1 MLLAMRIRNEGL
13 AGPRALV
20 LAVSIAALCGLS
32 PRVSGAVEPDEVPW
46 LRRIPDVAAEMTRL
60 PPFVR
65 DTDLR
70 LLLRSYYLNARNA
83 NETLSE
89 AWAGGA
95 WLTYRSGWLL
105 DTFQMGATV
114 FSSVPL
120 YAPSDRDGTQLL
132 APGQEGFIVPGVAY
146 GALRYGDYA
155 LLTGYRQIVEQTY
168 VNPHDNRMAP
178 VTYEGVTLGGKVGF
192 ADYLVG
198 YLTRQKERDSETF
211 VPIGEAVGVR
221 GNGAG
226 LTLAGVRLR
235 PIQGLSIE
243 LSNQIVD
250 DVFNT
255 AFGQVDYAHAFDRN
269 FVLTVAGQYTDQRAV
284 GDALLGGSK
293 FTHWVTTVGSMRA
306 QLHYHDFTLTT
317 AFSVTGKGNNLQ
329 TPFGQY
335 PGFLHMLIRDFDRA
349 GEVAW
354 MAGIGYDLSRWIP
367 ETRSGFSFAQGT
379 SAVSPTKRTAAP
391 DIREYNFGM
400 DHRAAKHSGLH
411 GFGFAAVAGIV
422 DIEGTNRPQYQIR
435 LILNYEIPLL

>member
-1 MLLAMRIRNEGL
+1 MILPSAEPSTRDPVLMNRVTRDDSTSLPLARITTTDGLACRKRSPMFCPRAPAGTASSVAPASRAAAILDAPRRWILDPIIGDDLRSVLAHERCFQNASSIMLLAMPTRNEGL

-32 PRVSGAVEPDEVPW
+32 PRVSGAVEPDELPW

-60 PPFVR
+60 PPFFR

-70 LLLRSYYLNARNA
+70 VLLRSYYLKARNA

-95 WLTYRSGWLL
+95 WLTYRSGWLV

-114 FSSVPL
+114 FSAVPL
-120 YAPSDRDGTQLL
+120 YAPSDRDGTLLL

-198 YLTRQKERDSETF
+198 YLTRQKERNSETF
-211 VPIGEAVGVR
+211 VPIGEAAGVR

-235 PIQGLSIE
+235 PIQGLDIE
-243 LSNQIVD
+243 LSKQIVD
-250 DVFNT
+250 DVVNT
-255 AFGQVDYAHAFDRN
+255 ALRHGEYAYSLDPH
-269 FVLTVAGQYTDQRAV
+269 
-284 GDALLGGSK
+284 
-293 FTHWVTTVGSMRA
+293 
-306 QLHYHDFTLTT
+306 
-317 AFSVTGKGNNLQ
+317 
-329 TPFGQY
+329 
-335 PGFLHMLIRDFDRA
+335 I
-349 GEVAW
+349 
-354 MAGIGYDLSRWIP
+354 
-367 ETRSGFSFAQGT
+367 
-379 SAVSPTKRTAAP
+379 
-391 DIREYNFGM
+391 
-400 DHRAAKHSGLH
+400 
-411 GFGFAAVAGIV
+411 
-422 DIEGTNRPQYQIR
+422 
-435 LILNYEIPLL
+435 